1 MLFIVREYFR
11 NYPARKK
18 VAELLVNNGIS
29 IRDSKPYLGDIEISV
44 NAIARAAGVN
54 RKIVYHT
61 IEYIEKTYELRSIFE
76 RLTPILN
83 LQNVA
88 PVMGWEV
95 IDIKFKKGKFGC
107 ALETLTKVLSEKTC
121 EIRQIIGERELLE
134 ENRVLIIVE
143 KPLKMD
149 TIAEIKNIESV
160 ESIMIHTA
168 EKEKEKIVCNY
179 CKVKYCPRK
188 ISGFTTD

>member
-1 MLFIVREYFR
+1 MLFIVREYFK

-18 VAELLVNNGIS
+18 VAEILVNNGIA
-29 IRDSKPYLGDIEISV
+29 IRDSKLFLGDIEISV

-61 IEYIEKTYELRSIFE
+61 IEYIEKTYELKNIFE
-76 RLTPILN
+76 RLHPSLN
-83 LQNVA
+83 LDSVA

-95 IDIKFKKGKFGC
+95 LEISFKKGKFGC
-107 ALETLTKVLSEKTC
+107 SLEKIAKILSDKTC

-134 ENRVLIIVE
+134 KNRLIIIVE
-143 KPLKMD
+143 NPLKME
-149 TIAEIKNIESV
+149 TISEIRNIDSV

-168 EKEKEKIVCNY
+168 EKDKEKIICNY

-188 ISGFTTD
+188 VSMKDLK

>member
-1 MLFIVREYFR
+1 MLFIVREYFK

-18 VAELLVNNGIS
+18 VAELLVNNGIA
-29 IRDSKPYLGDIEISV
+29 IRNSKPYIGDIEISV
-44 NAIARAAGVN
+44 NSIARAAGVN

-61 IEYIEKTYELRSIFE
+61 IEYIENTYELRSVFE
-76 RLTPILN
+76 RLSPTLS
-83 LQNVA
+83 LHNVA

-95 IDIKFKKGKFGC
+95 IDIKFKKGRFGC
-107 ALETLTKVLSEKTC
+107 ALGELTRVLSEKTC

-143 KPLKMD
+143 KPLRME
-149 TIAEIKNIESV
+149 TISEIKNIESV

-168 EKEKEKIVCNY
+168 EKDKEKIVCNY

-188 ISGFTTD
+188 IAPR

>member
-1 MLFIVREYFR
+1 MLFIVREYFK

-18 VAELLVNNGIS
+18 VAEILVNNGIS
-29 IRDSKPYLGDIEISV
+29 IRDSKPYIGDIEISV
-44 NAIARAAGVN
+44 NSIARAAGVN

-76 RLTPILN
+76 RLVPTLN
-83 LQNVA
+83 LKNVA

-107 ALETLTKVLSEKTC
+107 ALGAITKVLSDTAC

-143 KPLKMD
+143 KPLKME
-149 TIAEIKNIESV
+149 TISAIKNIESV

-168 EKEKEKIVCNY
+168 EKDKEKLVCNY

-188 ISGFTTD
+188 VGTP